1 MINVDLKIEITKR
14 GLLEEGSLNYLFD
27 LYLPLIG
34 KDSAFLYMFL
44 MNSIKTNRIF
54 STTNELIN
62 KCEMS
67 LQDFLFAKKTLES
80 IGLLSF
86 YEKNDSSSYLY
97 ILNDVETPKNFFNN
111 LVLKGLFIETV
122 GEERF
127 FEIINKYETKVN
139 EEDYV
144 NQSAKIQDSFQ
155 VIFDVKALDM
165 NNGDKLLGRSKNNI
179 KDNFS
184 DIKLLNYLK
193 KNTQI
198 NVKEFDEKYIEFAH
212 KVGTLYGLSEEVIG
226 SILSE
231 CYNPFGPKGR
241 KFDENEVKRKAKA
254 VVKSFTPNEIK
265 VLKKSNVNGNSEWAT
280 KIRKYEETAP
290 RLFLKEKQNGIDVVD
305 ADKNLLERLAFE
317 FNFSSGMINALIDF
331 VLTKKDG
338 ELSKNYILKLA
349 STLIR
354 KKCKST
360 LDVVN
365 VLYDESKA
373 TIKAKNEEDQIKNDD
388 SFDDEEVD
396 FSKFANSE
404 VDFDLGD

>member
-34 KDSAFLYMFL
+34 KDSAFLYAFL

-67 LQDFLFAKKTLES
+67 LQEFLFAKKTLES

-127 FEIINKYETKVN
+127 FEIISKYETKVN

-165 NNGDKLLGRSKNNI
+165 NNDMIFVQMSGVAKWAI
-179 KDNFS
+179 YVA
-184 DIKLLNYLK
+184 I
-193 KNTQI
+193 
-198 NVKEFDEKYIEFAH
+198 A
-212 KVGTLYGLSEEVIG
+212 LSVIG
-226 SILSE
+226 VIVSIAMFSF
-231 CYNPFGPKGR
+231 FGALMS
-241 KFDENEVKRKAKA
+241 D
-254 VVKSFTPNEIK
+254 
-265 VLKKSNVNGNSEWAT
+265 LNS
-280 KIRKYEETAP
+280 
-290 RLFLKEKQNGIDVVD
+290 VD
-305 ADKNLLERLAFE
+305 A
-317 FNFSSGMINALIDF
+317 
-331 VLTKKDG
+331 
-338 ELSKNYILKLA
+338 Y
-349 STLIR
+349 
-354 KKCKST
+354 
-360 LDVVN
+360 
-365 VLYDESKA
+365 
-373 TIKAKNEEDQIKNDD
+373 
-388 SFDDEEVD
+388 
-396 FSKFANSE
+396 
-404 VDFDLGD
+404 